1 MREQSIIRYIEPLR
15 EGGSLPALVEAD
27 DGFFYVVKFRGGGH
41 GAKALIAELI
51 GGEIARTLGLN
62 VPELVL
68 LELPPEFG
76 ITEPDQEV
84 QDLLKSS
91 AGINIGLHHLK
102 GAITLDAYKNPVTP
116 EEASMI
122 VWLDAYL
129 TNVDRTPRNTNL
141 LLWHGRETWIIDNGA
156 SLLFHH
162 SWTPVEKAALSPF
175 QFIKNHAL
183 LHKASLLNDADKKAH
198 QLISAEKID
207 SILDTI
213 PEEWLKEADPNSF
226 PMQTREVYKQ
236 FLLNRL
242 NNSSIFLNE
251 AKNARKALI

>member
-1 MREQSIIRYIEPLR
+1 MRRQTITRYIEPLR

-27 DGFFYVVKFRGGGH
+27 DEFLYVVKFRGGGH
-41 GAKALIAELI
+41 GSKALIAELI
-51 GGEIARTLGLN
+51 GGEIARALGLK

-68 LELPPEFG
+68 LDLPSEYG

-84 QDLLKSS
+84 QDLLKASS
-91 AGINIGLHHLK
+91 GTNIGLHFLK
-102 GAITLDAYKNPVTP
+102 GALTLDAYKNHITP

-122 VWLDAYL
+122 VWLDAYV
-129 TNVDRTPRNTNL
+129 TNVDRTARNTNM

-162 SWTPVEKAALSPF
+162 SWTPVDKAAKSPF

-183 LHKASLLNDADKKAH
+183 LHKASMLDEADKKAH
-198 QLISAEKID
+198 QLLNEQKID
-207 SILDTI
+207 VILDSI
-213 PEEWLKEADPNSF
+213 PEEWLKEANPLSS
-226 PMQTREVYKQ
+226 PAQTREIYKQ
-236 FLLNRL
+236 FLLERL

-251 AKNARKALI
+251 AKNARRALI